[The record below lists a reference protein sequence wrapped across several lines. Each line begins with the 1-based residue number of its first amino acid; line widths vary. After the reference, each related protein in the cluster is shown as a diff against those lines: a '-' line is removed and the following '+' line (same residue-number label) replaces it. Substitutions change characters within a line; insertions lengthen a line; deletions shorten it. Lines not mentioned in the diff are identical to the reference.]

1 MVEEFC
7 TANMTSGGSS
17 ETPTVKLDATRA
29 SGAKPTIA
37 LKAATP
43 EGNCANAC
51 LIEAAPSTVTW
62 VMAGSFLCSFVPAF
76 LLIHS
81 GPITAIFVYSRVE

>member
-1 MVEEFC
+1 M
-7 TANMTSGGSS
+7 
-17 ETPTVKLDATRA
+17 
-29 SGAKPTIA
+29 A

-51 LIEAAPSTVTW
+51 LIEAAPSTVTL
-62 VMAGSFLCSFVPAF
+62 VMAGSFPFRSCLRRFLPAF

-81 GPITAIFVYSRVE
+81 MPLTAIFVYSRVDSSQFLIRHALFS